1 MLAEDSLE
9 RSEMGAPQ
17 GAPTDG
23 APQPPAPNTK
33 RGLSAPALLPP
44 SRESEVGEG
53 WSSAGAESKEKKGQ
67 AVGKER
73 VVKSREKNG
82 GKDAKKGGNGES
94 QGCRAGVAR
103 GEPSDGGRPIT
114 TWRHVVTVRDVE
126 VLRWAGRHGVVSTE
140 QIAER
145 FWPAGCAGWTVRR
158 RLSVLAEAGLLRA
171 DRPGWRQQSKLWLAT
186 ARGLRWAN
194 VPLRPGRLV
203 GWRLRHTLALVDLSE
218 ALLQEMHM

>member
-1 MLAEDSLE
+1 MLAEESLE

-44 SRESEVGEG
+44 SRESEIDEG

-82 GKDAKKGGNGES
+82 GKDAKKGGSGES
-94 QGCRAGVAR
+94 QGCRAGVTR
-103 GEPSDGGRPIT
+103 GEPSAGGRPVT
-114 TWRHVVTVRDVE
+114 TWRHQVTVRD
-126 VLRWAGRHGVVSTE
+126 LRGLRRAGRHVV
-140 QIAER
+140 
-145 FWPAGCAGWTVRR
+145 
-158 RLSVLAEAGLLRA
+158 
-171 DRPGWRQQSKLWLAT
+171 
-186 ARGLRWAN
+186 
-194 VPLRPGRLV
+194 
-203 GWRLRHTLALVDLSE
+203 
-218 ALLQEMHM
+218 

>member
-1 MLAEDSLE
+1 M
-9 RSEMGAPQ
+9 
-17 GAPTDG
+17 
-23 APQPPAPNTK
+23 
-33 RGLSAPALLPP
+33 
-44 SRESEVGEG
+44 
-53 WSSAGAESKEKKGQ
+53 
-67 AVGKER
+67 
-73 VVKSREKNG
+73 
-82 GKDAKKGGNGES
+82 
-94 QGCRAGVAR
+94 
-103 GEPSDGGRPIT
+103 
-114 TWRHVVTVRDVE
+114 TVRDVE

-145 FWPAGCAGWTVRR
+145 FWPAGSAIRTVRR

-218 ALLQEMHM
+218 AARAIRQLAEYLERNPDAIVRGRSYQKGGE